1 MADANEHQFYVGPET
16 VVENATVK
24 VMGIAKVDGEVH
36 GVLQATHLI
45 VGETGRVTG
54 TVAGETAD
62 VMGTVEGTVDLSG
75 QLAVRSTGLVEGR
88 VSYGSLSVEAGA
100 RLVGDLANGQSAAAG
115 GSSAPSS
122 WRPSR
127 VPKSTVRSA
136 SRTTDEI

>member
-16 VVENATVK
+16 VVENATVR
-24 VMGIAKVDGEVH
+24 VAGTAQVDGEFH
-36 GVLQATHLI
+36 GALQATRLI
-45 VGETGRVTG
+45 VGDSGRVTG

-62 VMGTVEGTVDLSG
+62 IVGRVEGTVELSG
-75 QLAVRSTGLVEGR
+75 ELAVRATGLIEGR

-100 RLVGDLANGQSAAAG
+100 RLLGDLADGRPGAG
-115 GSSAPSS
+115 SGGPAPSS

-127 VPKSTVRSA
+127 PAGVAVRSS